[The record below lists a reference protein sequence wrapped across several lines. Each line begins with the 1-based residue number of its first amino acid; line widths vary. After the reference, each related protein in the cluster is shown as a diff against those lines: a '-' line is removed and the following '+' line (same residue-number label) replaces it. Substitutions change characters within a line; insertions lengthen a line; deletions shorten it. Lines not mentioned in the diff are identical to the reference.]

1 MTEETVIEK
10 KVSEEPKDKGLPQPQ
25 FSEEPVSPTSALTP
39 ESIAALSQ
47 ALKPV
52 IEDTIDR
59 KFKSTTDKRFSRLEQ
74 GESVM
79 REVLAT
85 LKEQGVTLPPALEQ
99 QFQMQEYIDKR
110 LSERGVPP
118 SADKSISAEAGIDSG
133 NAVQQIVKELQLDTS
148 DPEVL
153 QLLSGTYR
161 DYNHMFHEAAL
172 LVARKLSK
180 PVPSSASSPPIPGGL
195 INQPNEAELIG
206 NYKKEML
213 AARGKKELARSI
225 QEKYRVLGTPIE
237 EVDLTAP

>member
-10 KVSEEPKDKGLPQPQ
+10 KVSEELKDKGLPQPQ

-118 SADKSISAEAGIDSG
+118 NTDKSISAEAGIDSG
-133 NAVQQIVKELQLDTS
+133 NAVQQIVKEFQLDTS
-148 DPEVL
+148 DPDVL
-153 QLLSGTYR
+153 TLLSGKYR
-161 DYNHMFHEAAL
+161 NFDQLRAEAAI
-172 LVARKLSK
+172 LVARKATR
-180 PVPSSASSPPIPGGL
+180 PTPSSASSPPLPGGTIMTPGEKEL
-195 INQPNEAELIG
+195 VAE
-206 NYKKEML
+206 YTKEMF
-213 AARGKKELARSI
+213 AARGRRDAQKAI
-225 QEKYRVLGTPIE
+225 QAKYRQKGLDTGKVTFT
-237 EVDLTAP
+237 V